1 MSSLQSPNIG
11 QMHLYFSVYMYLN
24 FVVLSS
30 QHNNNHENN
39 ATGITSFLLV
49 AFGCSNRTVHVQV
62 HLGQPRE
69 AHMSHCLVAG
79 LNDFIQDKHPDASN
93 IPSRFS
99 IIMCAEKK
107 TERCDSRRASR
118 TLALTFRLPPFPCP
132 RQLVDL
138 RASGRTSCCF
148 SHLALIANLCKYVL
162 RT

>member
-11 QMHLYFSVYMYLN
+11 QMHLYFSIYMYLN

-30 QHNNNHENN
+30 QRSNNHENN
-39 ATGITSFLLV
+39 AAGTTSFLLV
-49 AFGCSNRTVHVQV
+49 AFGCSNRTVHVEV

-107 TERCDSRRASR
+107 TPNDAIQDKP
-118 TLALTFRLPPFPCP
+118 LALTFRLPPFPCP

-138 RASGRTSCCF
+138 RASARTSRCL
-148 SHLALIANLCKYVL
+148 SHLALIANLGKYVL
-162 RT
+162 HT